1 MILVFQLFVHFGFI
15 SISLTAHFII
25 FFFLSFYLFISL
37 KLFRVNQLLSTSD
50 IPNKKNFIDDNDVSI
65 YKTKRTISTSLF
77 TASTRPQHIQRLY
90 EQAVPAPVVPI
101 CNGETSSE
109 DSFSVCPLSFGHTR
123 RQITR
128 KIDAEIE
135 TRVVRI
141 DFICVFFYY
150 FICVVVKCLC
160 RARPK
165 CSFN

>member
-1 MILVFQLFVHFGFI
+1 MLQYQIGDTCFSTLRTFRIYFDFSNRSFYN
-15 SISLTAHFII
+15 
-25 FFFLSFYLFISL
+25 FFLSFFLSFHLF
-37 KLFRVNQLLSTSD
+37 KTFRCVNQLLSTSD

-141 DFICVFFYY
+141 DFICVFFIISY
-150 FICVVVKCLC
+150 V
-160 RARPK
+160 
-165 CSFN
+165 